1 MDQIIFTFFIL
12 VLIIVICRY
21 RAVTQHYSGA
31 REGFVAKPTPK
42 EAIKYGGE
50 ILQNKNLLRVG
61 FQESK
66 NAMPWMDAVVYEEA
80 RQLELKNN
88 LNNKTV
94 NMLFK

>member
-12 VLIIVICRY
+12 VLVIILCRY
-21 RAVTQHYSGA
+21 RAIT
-31 REGFVAKPTPK
+31 REGFTSKPTPN
-42 EAIKYGGE
+42 EALKYGGE
-50 ILQNKNLLRVG
+50 ILTNKNLLRVG

-66 NAMPWMDAVVYEEA
+66 NAMPWMDAIVYEEA

-88 LNNKTV
+88 LNNRTV